1 MSDHPKTY
9 RAAQISQKGGKFE
22 IVNKDWKDPEPGHV
36 VVKVEACG
44 ICHSD
49 SIVINQAM
57 PTGLPRIPGHEII
70 GKIAAVPA
78 DEKVF
83 KVGDRCLSCRRG
95 DFVTCANQVING
107 ISVDGG
113 YAEYATLRT
122 EALSRVP
129 AESDAAEIAALLCA
143 GVTVYNSL
151 RHMKILPGEICAVQG
166 VGGLGH
172 LALQFSK
179 KMGYKTVALS
189 QNDRKAQLAQELGA
203 DIYLDASK
211 VDQVEELN
219 KLGGA
224 KVIIVVAPS
233 GKAMAELIPALSV
246 DGQLVVLAVPHDGLT
261 VNAMHLIQKRRSIV
275 GWPSGTAQ
283 DSEETIAFAEHA
295 GVKTS
300 IENFSLDQVQEGFDR
315 MSENKVRFRAVLA
328 FD

>member
-1 MSDHPKTY
+1 MWDQSASDVGPK
-9 RAAQISQKGGKFE
+9 A
-22 IVNKDWKDPEPGHV
+22 DL
-36 VVKVEACG
+36 
-44 ICHSD
+44 
-49 SIVINQAM
+49 M
-57 PTGLPRIPGHEII
+57 GLPPN
-70 GKIAAVPA
+70 AP
-78 DEKVF
+78 F
-83 KVGDRCLSCRRG
+83 QCLSCRRG

-122 EALSRVP
+122 EALSRIP
-129 AESDAAEIAALLCA
+129 DNSDAAESAALLCA

-179 KMGYKTVALS
+179 KMGTFNDRKRTTVALS
-189 QNDRKAQLAQELGA
+189 QNDSKAQLAKELGA

-219 KLGGA
+219 KLGGD
-224 KVIIVVAPS
+224 KVIIAVAPS

-246 DGQLVVLAVPHDGLT
+246 GGQLVVLAVPHDGLA

-300 IENFSLDQVQEGFDR
+300 IEKFPLDQVQEGFDR
-315 MSENKVRFRAVLA
+315 MSENKVRFRAVLT

>member
-1 MSDHPKTY
+1 
-9 RAAQISQKGGKFE
+9 
-22 IVNKDWKDPEPGHV
+22 
-36 VVKVEACG
+36 
-44 ICHSD
+44 
-49 SIVINQAM
+49 M

-70 GKIAAVPA
+70 GCPRTRKSSKWAIESVVDGTEDIVAMGLTPNAP
-78 DEKVF
+78 F
-83 KVGDRCLSCRRG
+83 QCLSCRRG

-113 YAEYATLRT
+113 YAEFF
-122 EALSRVP
+122 
-129 AESDAAEIAALLCA
+129 
-143 GVTVYNSL
+143 
-151 RHMKILPGEICAVQG
+151 
-166 VGGLGH
+166 
-172 LALQFSK
+172 LARFAQFRAS
-179 KMGYKTVALS
+179 GYKTVALS
-189 QNDRKAQLAQELGA
+189 QNDSKAQLAKELGA

-224 KVIIVVAPS
+224 KVIIAVAPS

-246 DGQLVVLAVPHDGLT
+246 GSQLVLLAVPHDGLT

-300 IENFSLDQVQEGFDR
+300 IEKFSLDQVQEGFDR
-315 MSENKVRFRAVLA
+315 MSENKVRFRAVLT
-328 FD
+328 F